1 MTAILWIFGGLLA
14 LVALVLVYEVGR
26 DTR

>member
-1 MTAILWIFGGLLA
+1 VTAFLWIFGGLLA
-14 LVALVLVYEVGR
+14 VIALVIVYEVGR